1 MAEFKG
7 EVEEK
12 LNPKNILDEFS
23 RIQDE
28 NNVRPI
34 LTPVYPQDY
43 QGKQVIINADRL
55 IFNARLQ
62 FSGQEAQGSAQTYEG
77 GDIHMFSHNFLSL
90 STNGSIHLNT
100 LHPEGGELADENK
113 NTKNY
118 IMINAP
124 NIFLGM
130 DSAEGRPKNYPSEP
144 AVLGL
149 ENQRYQM
156 KLLNLLLDLVQKL
169 QTAYIHIGDRGDT
182 TSPVGSA
189 FDTLVA
195 DWDGEGKP
203 EPDSIGELRAMLKQ
217 IKSEHVFIKK

>member
-1 MAEFKG
+1 MAELK
-7 EVEEK
+7 ESVEEK
-12 LNPKNILDEFS
+12 LNPKNITDEFS
-23 RIQDE
+23 RIQDSGI
-28 NNVRPI
+28 NPI
-34 LTPVYPQDY
+34 LTPIYPNDY

-62 FSGQEAQGSAQTYEG
+62 FSGQESQGSAQTYEG

-100 LHPEGGELADENK
+100 LYPQGGELADDTK

-124 NIFLGM
+124 NIFVGM
-130 DSAEGRPKNYPSEP
+130 DTAEGRPKNYPTEP

-149 ENQRYQM
+149 KNQKYQM

-195 DWDGEGKP
+195 DWDGEGETLP
-203 EPDSIGELRAMLKQ
+203 NSIGELRSMLKE
-217 IKSEHVFIKK
+217 IKSNHVFIKK

>member
-1 MAEFKG
+1 MAELK
-7 EVEEK
+7 ESLEEK

-23 RIQDE
+23 RIQDRGI
-28 NNVRPI
+28 NPT
-34 LTPVYPQDY
+34 LTPIYPNDY

-100 LHPEGGELADENK
+100 LYPQGGELANDTK

-124 NIFLGM
+124 NIFIGM
-130 DSAEGRPKNYPSEP
+130 DTAEGRPKNYPTEP

-149 ENQRYQM
+149 KNQKYQM
-156 KLLNLLLDLVQKL
+156 KLLNLLLDLLQKL
-169 QTAYIHIGDRGDT
+169 STSNIHIGDRGGIT
-182 TSPVGSA
+182 TPITTT
-189 FDTLVA
+189 FDSMSE
-195 DWDGEGKP
+195 DWDGDGEIKAN
-203 EPDSIGELRAMLKQ
+203 SIGELRAMLRE
-217 IKSEHVFIKK
+217 IKSNHVFIKK